1 MTNRTLHHF
10 QRNDFR
16 VLQSIVEKVTS
27 CRIGHPLVPDKGD
40 PMVIQRR
47 IITRRANLF
56 QNVSRVVLFITHF
69 CNHFFESRTL
79 SYSGD
84 I

>member
-1 MTNRTLHHF
+1 
-10 QRNDFR
+10 
-16 VLQSIVEKVTS
+16 
-27 CRIGHPLVPDKGD
+27 
-40 PMVIQRR
+40 MVIQRR